1 MRSDIDYIGIQRLK
15 PSDIYS
21 WIVIFGH
28 KRPKEP
34 NLPPSKYIYVKQTSM
49 RGIRCLYPVN
59 LWLGW
64 GHHGLA
70 IFFIVLPVCLF
81 MLINALRNS

>member
-1 MRSDIDYIGIQRLK
+1 MRSDIHGIGIQLLK

-34 NLPPSKYIYVKQTSM
+34 ILRLNTYTRKTNIYERHPLLIPSKLMVRLGPPWTCDFLVYVDQCSM
-49 RGIRCLYPVN
+49 
-59 LWLGW
+59 
-64 GHHGLA
+64 
-70 IFFIVLPVCLF
+70 
-81 MLINALRNS
+81 

>member
-1 MRSDIDYIGIQRLK
+1 MRSDIHGIGIQLLK
-15 PSDIYS
+15 PSDIY
-21 WIVIFGH
+21 FGH

-34 NLPPSKYIYVKQTSM
+34 TFPLSEYIYVKQTSM

-59 LWLGW
+59 LWLCW

-70 IFFIVLPVCLF
+70 VFFIVLPVCLF
-81 MLINALRNS
+81 VMLINAVRNSQ